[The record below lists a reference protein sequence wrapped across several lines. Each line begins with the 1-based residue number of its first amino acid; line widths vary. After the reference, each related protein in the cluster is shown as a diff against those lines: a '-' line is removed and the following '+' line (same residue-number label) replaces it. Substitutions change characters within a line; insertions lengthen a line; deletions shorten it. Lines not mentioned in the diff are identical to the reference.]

1 MSAPS
6 IICVMNPPHGD
17 PPTASVDKIER
28 LINLTACLLE
38 TRKPL
43 TFDQLKQT
51 VYRGQSRSEKALK
64 RMFERDKEELRDMDI
79 EVDTVKNEYEE
90 EPGYMIPRRK
100 YYLPHLDFEPDERVA
115 LTMVSRLFLGSGT
128 PFSMPAHLAV
138 LKLAFAKQDVDEE
151 VLHVHWVES
160 PRDGKLLGDILDAL
174 LRRKTVTFS
183 YRALAS
189 DEPVTREVEPYGLFN
204 KMGAWYFI
212 GLCRLREDVRCFK
225 LDRIIEDVHV
235 NEKNPRTADFEV
247 PTGFDIHTAI
257 DWERPRSC
265 SPQTKAKVVFTPR
278 LAFAAST
285 GGAPAGLQK
294 RRADG
299 SLEVT
304 YQVADPEEFVDWV
317 LGFGTDARIA
327 SPAAL
332 KEMARVRLQ
341 GVLKGL
347 GAR

>member
-1 MSAPS
+1 
-6 IICVMNPPHGD
+6 MNPPQSE
-17 PPTASVDKIER
+17 PPGESVDKIER

-43 TFDQLKQT
+43 TFDELKQT
-51 VYRGQSRSEKALK
+51 VYRGQSKSDNALK

-79 EVDTVKNEYEE
+79 EVETVKSEYEE
-90 EPGYMIPRRK
+90 EPGYMIPRKK
-100 YYLPHLDFEPDERVA
+100 YYLPHLDFEHDERVA

-128 PFSMPAHLAV
+128 PFSMPAQLAV
-138 LKLAFAKQDVDEE
+138 LKLAFEKQDTEDEF
-151 VLHVHWVES
+151 LHVHWVES
-160 PRDGKLLGDILDAL
+160 PRDSKLLGGILEAL
-174 LRRKTVTFS
+174 LRRKTVSFS

-189 DEPVTREVEPYGLFN
+189 DEAVKREVEPYGLFN

-212 GLCRLREDVRCFK
+212 GLCRLRDDVRCFK
-225 LDRIIEDVHV
+225 LDRIASEVRV
-235 NEKNPRTADFEV
+235 NEKNPRTPDFEV
-247 PTGFDIHTAI
+247 PAGFDIREEI
-257 DWERPRSC
+257 NWERPGKC
-265 SPQTKAKVVFTPR
+265 APDMKAKVVFKPR

-285 GGAPAGLQK
+285 WGSPAGAQK

-304 YQVADPEEFVDWV
+304 YKVADPDEFVDWV

-332 KEMARVRLQ
+332 KDLARERLE
-341 GVLKGL
+341 GVLRGFKSK
-347 GAR
+347 